1 MKRSAIATATAR
13 SASAA
18 TVRRSTAVPLVLR
31 SATRSA
37 MVSAPRFSAISGAG
51 QAHPG
56 FAALSSILPRRCGY
70 STYIPDSTL
79 FNLDPL
85 YFNSS

>member
-1 MKRSAIATATAR
+1 
-13 SASAA
+13 
-18 TVRRSTAVPLVLR
+18 
-31 SATRSA
+31 

-56 FAALSSILPRRCGY
+56 FAALSSILPRRCY

-79 FNLDPL
+79 LNLDHPL
-85 YFNSS
+85 L